1 MKYRYQYIILLLLVV
16 AMSAC
21 QFRDD
26 EYVDFAN
33 IEAAKGLKFRVI
45 GQLARQALPARLSCR
60 NC

>member
-45 GQLARQALPARLSCR
+45 GQHETDRSEGLPY